1 MYNLDAIK
9 AKISELSGERKGGGG
24 GAGGK
29 DRARIN
35 WFKPGLG
42 QHNIRFLPYTDKNG
56 QPFQEVGYYDSKL
69 LSDRRFVAPTQFGM
83 EDPVFELLTEL
94 KKDRSKEAWK
104 LWKNLQSKERYYAP
118 ILVRGE
124 EEKGVQ
130 IWELNTKLVRDIY
143 SILAHPDYKD
153 ENMMDANNGYDF
165 TVMVTPTDKTF
176 NGNAVKEIKL
186 QPRRK
191 PSSLANT
198 EQESEKVIQSIPNL
212 EAYFK
217 AQVRP
222 KDEMMTMLENFLAG
236 NGSTEEDGEGAGLE
250 TGTVVPAAATAP
262 VSAGTGLEKSSA
274 AGETAKVKKAR
285 KSIDDAFDDL

>member
-9 AKISELSGERKGGGG
+9 AKISELSGEKRGG

-29 DRARIN
+29 DRPRIN
-35 WFKPGLG
+35 WFKPDLG
-42 QHNIRFLPYTDKNG
+42 QHNVRFLPYTDKNG

-69 LSDRRFVAPTQFGM
+69 LSERRIVSPTQFGM
-83 EDPVFELLTEL
+83 EDPIFELLTEL

-118 ILVRGE
+118 ILVRGQ

-130 IWELNTKLVRDIY
+130 IWELNSKLVRDIY
-143 SILAHPDYKD
+143 SFLAHPDYKD
-153 ENMMDANNGYDF
+153 ENLMDANNGYDF
-165 TVMVTPTDKTF
+165 TVTVTPTDKTF

-191 PSSLANT
+191 PSPIM
-198 EQESEKVIQSIPNL
+198 ESAAESDKVVQSIPNL

-236 NGSTEEDGEGAGLE
+236 NGEAGSDGESQVE
-250 TGTVVPAAATAP
+250 TGSTVTTAP

-274 AGETAKVKKAR
+274 AGETVKVKKAR